1 MSIRAVKEIKHHH
14 ITLVKLEKKIQK
26 SHKLKLSF
34 STMELRMVFC
44 KGSVRKC
51 MCFTE
56 AMKQYTLIGQVCVK
70 HFVFQYL
77 FEMDLLNI

>member
-1 MSIRAVKEIKHHH
+1 
-14 ITLVKLEKKIQK
+14 
-26 SHKLKLSF
+26 
-34 STMELRMVFC
+34 MELRMVFC